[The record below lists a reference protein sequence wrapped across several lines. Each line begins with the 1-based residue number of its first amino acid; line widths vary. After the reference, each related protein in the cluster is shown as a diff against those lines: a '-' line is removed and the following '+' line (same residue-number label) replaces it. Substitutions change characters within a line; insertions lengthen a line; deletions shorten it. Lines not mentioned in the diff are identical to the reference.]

1 MDEDGRGR
9 WNVQGNDETLQTAL
23 REINQTDRERSK
35 TKREIKLAETNA
47 KKAEKKAEIAAQKAT
62 MKAENDRKK
71 AERQAQ
77 KEEKIKEL
85 DNKAKES
92 EEKFKLE
99 TSKDATYR
107 DITLKDLE
115 GRQNMVDKRFEYEN
129 NKLEKVSQAFS
140 ETIELQ
146 KTKLNNDFELRKE
159 ELNLM
164 KTKGGLKQIR
174 LGGQFVTKDRSL
186 LDTGLQQLTS
196 SNAQFSIQNANGKL
210 AICDSSETG
219 IKTIFLSF
227 LSSL

>member
-1 MDEDGRGR
+1 MHRVKMFHNLDVQLLNQDKNLVYLIFSFRMDEDGRGR

-129 NKLEKVSQAFS
+129 NKLEKVSRAFS

-146 KTKLNNDFELRKE
+146 KT
-159 ELNLM
+159 
-164 KTKGGLKQIR
+164 
-174 LGGQFVTKDRSL
+174 
-186 LDTGLQQLTS
+186 
-196 SNAQFSIQNANGKL
+196 
-210 AICDSSETG
+210 
-219 IKTIFLSF
+219 
-227 LSSL
+227 